1 MGFEFQLPETPV
13 ILAGGFGGPAV
24 MFTVTPMR
32 NGLTL
37 GATNVQAGAMELYK
51 QVFARGPFSG
61 WTGGIYPAIAACPQF
76 LCLGPAYHFYA
87 SFAGVA
93 GGVGLTSLTESAI
106 VYGAET
112 CNAQMAKNAKSP
124 GTFTNVHPSY
134 KPFGPGF
141 GIHVFRNII
150 ATAGLRMFC
159 MPCTSAIEMVTGK
172 SNTVTQI
179 GGDFA
184 GNVCAACLSA
194 PVHQL
199 YGFTVT
205 TPELATLSG
214 SEKQARMVKFLKDQY
229 LVTRDG
235 RTRLSSVVPRD
246 LFMRSMY
253 VAVAYTMYSTLERGL
268 VKFWK
273 SKSQ

>member
-1 MGFEFQLPETPV
+1 MATFHMPETPV
-13 ILAGGFGGPAV
+13 IVAGGLGGPAV
-24 MFTVTPMR
+24 MFTVTPFR

-37 GATNVQAGAMELYK
+37 ASTDAVAGAMELYR
-51 QVFARGPFSG
+51 QVFARGFMGG
-61 WTGGIYPAIAACPQF
+61 WTGGIHVAFAACPQF

-93 GGVGLTSLTESAI
+93 GGVVLTSATETAI

-124 GTFTNVHPSY
+124 GTFQNIHPSY
-134 KPFGPGF
+134 KPFGPGV
-141 GIHVFRNII
+141 GLHVFRNII

-159 MPCTSAIEMVTGK
+159 TPCTILIEKASGR
-172 SNTVTQI
+172 SNGLTTLA
-179 GGDFA
+179 GDFS

-205 TPELATLSG
+205 TPELQSVSG
-214 SEKQARMVKFLKDQY
+214 AERRARWLKFLQDQY
-229 LVTRDG
+229 LETKDG

-253 VAVAYTMYSTLERGL
+253 VAVAYTMYSSVERAL
-268 VKFWK
+268 VKYWPK
-273 SKSQ
+273 

>member
-1 MGFEFQLPETPV
+1 MSSLKIPETPIIV
-13 ILAGGFGGPAV
+13 AGGLGGPAV
-24 MFTVTPMR
+24 MLTVTPFR

-37 GATNVQAGAMELYK
+37 GATNASAGAMALYR
-51 QVFARGPFSG
+51 QVFAGGLRSG

-93 GGVGLTSLTESAI
+93 GGVFLTSVTESAI

-112 CNAQMAKNAKSP
+112 RNAQMAKNQKSP
-124 GTFTNVHPSY
+124 GSIQQVQPSW
-134 KPFGPGF
+134 KPFGPGL
-141 GIHVFRNII
+141 GIHIFRNVI

-159 MPCTSAIEMVTGK
+159 TPCTMAIEKISGN
-172 SNTVTQI
+172 SNAFTTL

-205 TPELATLSG
+205 TPELSSMGMT
-214 SEKQARMVKFLKDQY
+214 EKKDRMIQFLKDQY
-229 LVTRDG
+229 LETKG
-235 RTRLSSVVPRD
+235 ERTRLSSVVPRD

-253 VAVAYTMYSTLERGL
+253 VAVAYTMYSSLERGL
-268 VKFWK
+268 VANWPF
-273 SKSQ
+273 